1 MKFKWLFILILLA
14 FSTFM
19 ILENQSMQSMVSSS
33 FMSYPLSVHFGIMLS
48 MALALGILV
57 GVLLGNT
64 TASSGQQQGNN
75 SSDTATNIYVGNLA
89 DNTTDSDLESTFSAY
104 GTVKSVNI
112 ITDRETGSPRGF
124 GFIEMDSYEAGDAA
138 IAALNETVLLG
149 QTISV
154 NRARAKRH
162 HHRRRP
168 QQRNTN
174 S

>member
-1 MKFKWLFILILLA
+1 MKFKWLFILLLLA
-14 FSTFM
+14 FSTFI
-19 ILENQSMQSMVSSS
+19 ILENQSMQSMVRSS

-48 MALALGILV
+48 IILALGVLV

-64 TASSGQQQGNN
+64 TTASRHQQENI

-89 DNTTDSDLESTFSAY
+89 DNTSDTDLESTFSTY
-104 GTVKSVNI
+104 GTVNSVNI
-112 ITDRETGSPRGF
+112 IKDRETGSPRGF

-149 QTISV
+149 QTINV

-168 QQRNTN
+168 QQRNNN